1 MKIVYQHD
9 ERDCASACLSMIAAH
24 FGLKQ
29 PISVYR
35 ELTKTD
41 RMGAS
46 FYGIVEGADKIGL
59 KANALCGSSSELM
72 EDINNKKIKFP
83 FIAHVISENLMLHYI
98 VVFGMKNNVFIIG
111 DPGKGKLKIHV
122 SDFFELW
129 TGNIVTFEK
138 TENFKKGNTQ
148 RKGIFKF
155 FRLLIGQYKRMA
167 GILVLSVAIALIGI
181 LGAFVF
187 EIVID
192 DFTYINSVY
201 ETYVG
206 DEETEIEAYEGN
218 DESHEG
224 HEHGN
229 GFLSRLEASL
239 EYISDKTSISS
250 FNTVFLVIIAFYL
263 LQMFIQ
269 FVRGYLIISLSK
281 KIDLSLSLSYYN
293 HLIGLPVSSL
303 TLRQTGEYISRFSDT
318 DIIRKAISEAT
329 LTIILDFL
337 MVLGCGI
344 ILFYQNKNLFL
355 LALLMTMFYAFVV
368 IIYRKPLERSN
379 RNVMEQDAIVQSYF
393 KESIDAIETV
403 KASNADGE
411 VKSKGCGKMK
421 ELVESAFKNS
431 LLSMSQDTLSSSI
444 ELIGTVIILWLG
456 FAMVLD
462 SKITVGE
469 LMTFYALMAYFT
481 EPVKNLIGLQPEIQN
496 ALIAVERLND
506 ILDLKTEDIKE
517 DGEKLNRIYTCEM
530 KDIKFRYGN
539 SELMLNGAS
548 IKARKGEKIA
558 VIGESGSGKT
568 TLAKLLLRFYEA
580 ESGEIL
586 INGTKLDRFRLDEI
600 REKICYVDQKAF
612 LFADTVRNNLC
623 FGNESVSDEEIMEA
637 CKKANVDEFI
647 DSLPFGLDTPLDE
660 KGGNLS
666 DGQRQ
671 RLAIVRAIL
680 KKPEILI
687 LDEATSNLD
696 AFAENSIGKALSQ
709 MSENMILI
717 VIAHRL
723 SSAKKCDRIYIMD
736 RGRTVQSGT
745 HDDLLK
751 SSEIYAGL
759 WENQ

>member
-1 MKIVYQHD
+1 
-9 ERDCASACLSMIAAH
+9 
-24 FGLKQ
+24 
-29 PISVYR
+29 
-35 ELTKTD
+35 
-41 RMGAS
+41 
-46 FYGIVEGADKIGL
+46 
-59 KANALCGSSSELM
+59 
-72 EDINNKKIKFP
+72 
-83 FIAHVISENLMLHYI
+83 
-98 VVFGMKNNVFIIG
+98 
-111 DPGKGKLKIHV
+111 
-122 SDFFELW
+122 
-129 TGNIVTFEK
+129 
-138 TENFKKGNTQ
+138 
-148 RKGIFKF
+148 
-155 FRLLIGQYKRMA
+155 MA

-206 DEETEIEAYEGN
+206 DKEKEIEAYEGN

-224 HEHGN
+224 QEHGN

-281 KIDLSLSLSYYN
+281 KIDLSLSLNYYN

-303 TLRQTGEYISRFSDT
+303 SLRQTGEYISRFSDT
-318 DIIRKAISEAT
+318 DIIREVISEAT

-344 ILFYQNKNLFL
+344 ILFYQNRKLFL
-355 LALLMTMFYAFVV
+355 LALLMTVFYAAVV
-368 IIYRKPLERSN
+368 ILYRKPLERSN

-403 KASNADGE
+403 KAANATDE
-411 VKSKGCGKMK
+411 VKGRGCEKLTR
-421 ELVESAFKNS
+421 LVESAYKNS
-431 LLSMSQDTLSSSI
+431 LLSMSQETLTSSM

-456 FAMVLD
+456 FAMVLNGQ
-462 SKITVGE
+462 ITVGE

-506 ILDLKTEDIKE
+506 ILDLKTEDTKE
-517 DGEKLNRIYTCEM
+517 DGKEIDKINIFEM

-539 SELMLNGAS
+539 SELMLKGAS
-548 IKARKGEKIA
+548 IKAKKGEKIA

-586 INGTKLDRFRLDEI
+586 INGTDLESFRLDDI
-600 REKICYVDQKAF
+600 REKICYVDQKAVI
-612 LFADTVRNNLC
+612 FADTVRNNLC
-623 FGNESVSDEEIMEA
+623 FGNVNVSDEEIMEV
-637 CKKANVDEFI
+637 CKKAKMDGFI
-647 DSLPFGLDTPLDE
+647 NSLPFGLDSPLEE
-660 KGGNLS
+660 KGENLS

-671 RLAIVRAIL
+671 RLAIIRAML

-696 AFAENSIGKALSQ
+696 TFAENDISEALSR

-717 VIAHRL
+717 IIAHRL
-723 SSAKKCDRIYIMD
+723 SSVKKCDRIYIMD
-736 RGRTVQSGT
+736 RGKIVQSGT
-745 HDDLLK
+745 HYDLLK

-759 WENQ
+759 WKKQ

>member
-1 MKIVYQHD
+1 
-9 ERDCASACLSMIAAH
+9 
-24 FGLKQ
+24 
-29 PISVYR
+29 
-35 ELTKTD
+35 
-41 RMGAS
+41 
-46 FYGIVEGADKIGL
+46 
-59 KANALCGSSSELM
+59 
-72 EDINNKKIKFP
+72 
-83 FIAHVISENLMLHYI
+83 
-98 VVFGMKNNVFIIG
+98 
-111 DPGKGKLKIHV
+111 
-122 SDFFELW
+122 
-129 TGNIVTFEK
+129 
-138 TENFKKGNTQ
+138 
-148 RKGIFKF
+148 
-155 FRLLIGQYKRMA
+155 
-167 GILVLSVAIALIGI
+167 
-181 LGAFVF
+181 
-187 EIVID
+187 
-192 DFTYINSVY
+192 
-201 ETYVG
+201 
-206 DEETEIEAYEGN
+206 
-218 DESHEG
+218 
-224 HEHGN
+224 
-229 GFLSRLEASL
+229 
-239 EYISDKTSISS
+239 
-250 FNTVFLVIIAFYL
+250 
-263 LQMFIQ
+263 
-269 FVRGYLIISLSK
+269 
-281 KIDLSLSLSYYN
+281 
-293 HLIGLPVSSL
+293 
-303 TLRQTGEYISRFSDT
+303 
-318 DIIRKAISEAT
+318 
-329 LTIILDFL
+329 
-337 MVLGCGI
+337 
-344 ILFYQNKNLFL
+344 
-355 LALLMTMFYAFVV
+355 
-368 IIYRKPLERSN
+368 
-379 RNVMEQDAIVQSYF
+379 
-393 KESIDAIETV
+393 
-403 KASNADGE
+403 
-411 VKSKGCGKMK
+411 
-421 ELVESAFKNS
+421 
-431 LLSMSQDTLSSSI
+431 
-444 ELIGTVIILWLG
+444 
-456 FAMVLD
+456 
-462 SKITVGE
+462 
-469 LMTFYALMAYFT
+469 
-481 EPVKNLIGLQPEIQN
+481 
-496 ALIAVERLND
+496 
-506 ILDLKTEDIKE
+506 
-517 DGEKLNRIYTCEM
+517 M